1 MYPEKDSGAG
11 EGLKSESSE
20 EWLRVFR
27 LEKRRL
33 GRDLKILCNSLK
45 VCFSQVGGGELASCP
60 RQQST
65 GQEEMV
71 SNYARGGLDWI

>member
-45 VCFSQVGGGELASCP
+45 VCFSQVGGGSWPLVPDNNQLDKRKWSQIMP
-60 RQQST
+60 
-65 GQEEMV
+65 EEV
-71 SNYARGGLDWI
+71 